1 MQLADYGAILWLKKK
16 KKVAQ
21 MINDGAVR
29 KIKPIRLKTGKGI

>member
-1 MQLADYGAILWLKKK
+1 MQLADYGAILWLKK